1 MTAERGGPRGGQPTI
16 RDIARRAGVSTATV
30 SRAFNQPDRVKPETR
45 ARILDLVRELHYV
58 SDGLAAGLVSR
69 RSRTLGLIIPTV
81 MNSIYAFST
90 QAVQKAA
97 QEAGYS
103 VLVGVSE
110 FSPALERTLVRR
122 LIERRVDGLIL
133 TGGNHEPDTIETVS
147 RNGVPAVI
155 TWKHATTLPVP
166 TVSFD
171 NREAACKAVTY
182 LIGLGHRRIGLVCGR
197 SDVNDR
203 ALDRRRAY
211 EACLAA
217 HGIAVDPALIFER
230 DFEMMDGADAMAR
243 MLANERPPTAVFCA
257 NDIQAI
263 GALAACRAAGLS
275 VPGDVSVIGFD
286 DLPIASYL
294 TPTLTTVRVPAGE
307 MGRTAA
313 RALIARIE
321 RGTPL
326 TSVRLPTKLVIRE
339 TTGV

>member
-1 MTAERGGPRGGQPTI
+1 
-16 RDIARRAGVSTATV
+16 
-30 SRAFNQPDRVKPETR
+30 
-45 ARILDLVRELHYV
+45 
-58 SDGLAAGLVSR
+58 
-69 RSRTLGLIIPTV
+69 
-81 MNSIYAFST
+81 
-90 QAVQKAA
+90 
-97 QEAGYS
+97 
-103 VLVGVSE
+103 
-110 FSPALERTLVRR
+110 
-122 LIERRVDGLIL
+122 
-133 TGGNHEPDTIETVS
+133 
-147 RNGVPAVI
+147 
-155 TWKHATTLPVP
+155 
-166 TVSFD
+166 
-171 NREAACKAVTY
+171 
-182 LIGLGHRRIGLVCGR
+182 
-197 SDVNDR
+197 
-203 ALDRRRAY
+203 
-211 EACLAA
+211 
-217 HGIAVDPALIFER
+217 
-230 DFEMMDGADAMAR
+230 MAR